1 MSRGRILIACLAIA
15 PLLAACGGDAP
26 LAGDAQ
32 PTLTLRLPNTDT
44 PAYPR
49 VTDVPGRPEN
59 LPTEDEL
66 ADRQRRLEADRDAAL
81 GNDGGGTQPP
91 AGPEPIPELT
101 ETLQHTPVERPPSG
115 LVEVARSGVSVQIA
129 TVYFPSDSV
138 DLDEQMIDVLSQVA
152 REQQS
157 IGGGIRI
164 VGHAGPA
171 ASEDLARRQMATVG
185 QTLVRMGVPPTR
197 IDTELAVAGGNQGG
211 DHGRA
216 VIYLDY

>member
-1 MSRGRILIACLAIA
+1 M
-15 PLLAACGGDAP
+15 PD
-26 LAGDAQ
+26 
-32 PTLTLRLPNTDT
+32 
-44 PAYPR
+44 
-49 VTDVPGRPEN
+49 RPEG

-66 ADRQRRLEADRDAAL
+66 AERRRRLEADRDAAL
-81 GNDGGGTQPP
+81 GLEGSNGQPP
-91 AGPEPIPELT
+91 PGPEPLPELT
-101 ETLQHTPVERPPSG
+101 ETLQDIPVERPPTG
-115 LVEVARSGVSVQIA
+115 LVEVARAGVSVQVA

-157 IGGGIRI
+157 IGGGIRVI
-164 VGHAGPA
+164 GHGGTT
-171 ASEDLARRQMATVG
+171 ASEDLTRRQIAVIG

-197 IDTELAVAGGNQGG
+197 IDTELAGSGGGEGG